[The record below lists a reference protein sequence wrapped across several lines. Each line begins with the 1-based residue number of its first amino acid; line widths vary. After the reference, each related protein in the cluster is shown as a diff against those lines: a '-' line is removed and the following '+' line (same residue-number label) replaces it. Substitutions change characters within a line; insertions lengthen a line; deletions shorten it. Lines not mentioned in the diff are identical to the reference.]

1 MLWRLTSAVAIPSL
15 TCLWRVY
22 FSNLIGN
29 AYKIE
34 KIRTIIQ
41 SCLNVVGKERKQR
54 VWGVT
59 RYMRRVLLEKKWIQA
74 RRVSVFKWKAKRD
87 VELSWVKCDEDRK
100 LILLHLVKFCKNKI
114 SLLFFFCKD
123 IVNLFCLWLNSLVSG
138 IKYERS
144 LWASDCSESTVVL
157 KMAEWCSKRTQL
169 SA

>member
-1 MLWRLTSAVAIPSL
+1 MRGSHFIISLVGFTYGSRSTKRLRKYYVSAAWQCTMLWRLTSTVTIPSL
-15 TCLWRVY
+15 TCLWCVQ

-34 KIRTIIQ
+34 KIQKLIQ
-41 SCLNVVGKERKQR
+41 KCFNVVGKERKQR

-74 RRVSVFKWKAKRD
+74 RGESVFTWKARRD
-87 VELSWVKCDEDRK
+87 VEHSWVKCDEDRN

-123 IVNLFCLWLNSLVSG
+123 IVN
-138 IKYERS
+138 
-144 LWASDCSESTVVL
+144 VVCMSIAL
-157 KMAEWCSKRTQL
+157 T
-169 SA
+169 